1 MLFVSRLVPA
11 AQEEVRCDARAVLAA
26 HPGLLVHSLAAH
38 TGPRTA
44 FLRDACG
51 ARVPA
56 NPAAYLTLS
65 DAAFCAGPGACLVR
79 AARPLPPRAASR
91 AVLTCRP
98 WHLPFRD
105 ADGMRLAAAP
115 DGPAWPAVRAATES
129 PCRLSLSARRLSLQA
144 LDTLVGPCGSF
155 SLGWVADVPYLSLC
169 FAGGA
174 VRRVPD
180 ALAARGGAAVVPGR
194 AEALRRAP
202 SCMARGRQAAR
213 APVGGSHRL
222 HSPLQP
228 MAACMSGCGM
238 V

>member
-1 MLFVSRLVPA
+1 MREPPHACCAGGGALRRARRARRAPGP
-11 AQEEVRCDARAVLAA
+11 ARAQPGGAYGPA
-26 HPGLLVHSLAAH
+26 HRV
-38 TGPRTA
+38 
-44 FLRDACG
+44 LRDACG

-115 DGPAWPAVRAATES
+115 YRPAWPAVRAATES
-129 PCRLSLSARRLSLQA
+129 PVACRCRPAACRCTRWTPLWV
-144 LDTLVGPCGSF
+144 LVGPSAWARWHMC
-155 SLGWVADVPYLSLC
+155 PTLSLC

-174 VRRVPD
+174 VCRLPD

-222 HSPLQP
+222 HSLQP
-228 MAACMSGCGM
+228 MAASMSGCGI